1 MVYSEEVEK
10 LVQQGA
16 KFLGEKNF
24 EGAVETFGEACDLNQ
39 EKTGEIDPGLFLL
52 YGKSLYENGVSK
64 SDILGGQEIEEGEK
78 EAEGEE
84 EESGNYQFN
93 ALAEEGDEEE
103 EGENEEE
110 EEEEEED
117 QEKDQDD
124 DDDDDDAK
132 DQEEEK
138 DQENPQENDDSDDK
152 SDLELSWDILE
163 VARNLFEDQLE
174 AKKDIASSLTKPYL
188 KSDKEQPSNEYVT
201 ILKQLSE
208 TYDLLG
214 EVSLESEHFPQAAN
228 DLQRCLDMRL
238 ELYDGKVSSLV
249 GESHFKLS
257 LALEFCIED
266 ETSKDKARDH
276 IKAAIDILKTDSE
289 RNPEK
294 AKDNDD
300 IIQSLQVRYDE
311 IESGAEALIEQQKQ
325 DMLQGILGNAT
336 SGGNLGDAL
345 SGLVSGGS
353 APEPAP
359 TKPSTSS
366 NVNDLTSMV
375 KKRKAKP
382 SSKSEKRSKK

>member
-16 KFLGEKNF
+16 KFLGEKNY
-24 EGAVETFGEACDLNQ
+24 EGAVEAFGEACDLNQ

-64 SDILGGQEIEEGEK
+64 SDILGGREIEEGEK
-78 EAEGEE
+78 GEKEEE

-93 ALAEEGDEEE
+93 ALAEEGDEEG
-103 EGENEEE
+103 EGKNEEE
-110 EEEEEED
+110 EDEEED
-117 QEKDQDD
+117 ENDDKNEENDEEKN
-124 DDDDDDAK
+124 
-132 DQEEEK
+132 QEEEN
-138 DQENPQENDDSDDK
+138 DQENQENDDNDNDK

-174 AKKDIASSLTKPYL
+174 TKKHLASSLTKPYL
-188 KSDKEQPSNEYVT
+188 KSDKEQPSNEYIT

-325 DMLQGILGNAT
+325 DMLQGILGNA

-345 SGLVSGGS
+345 SGLVSSGS
-353 APEPAP
+353 APEPVP
-359 TKPSTSS
+359 TKSSTSS